1 MQIIK
6 IKYNRKKK
14 ALFALR
20 GRGGKVEAAEY
31 KYPVYPNSPEW
42 EAIDIQNEIRTLI
55 VADGFPIYKV
65 LSVGDKSNGNFSMKK

>member
-1 MQIIK
+1 MKNLNK
-6 IKYNRKKK
+6 I
-14 ALFALR
+14 LIGGLVLIGSFMLS
-20 GRGGKVEAAEY
+20 GKVEAAEY

-55 VADGFPIYKV
+55 VADGFSIYKV